1 MVVVVVV
8 VVVVVCVCVCVCVCV
23 EGVGGVSTGFF
34 LSGPWVIFPP
44 KCVLS
49 LRKPLYQPPAGIL
62 KLPL

>member
-1 MVVVVVV
+1 MDGGGCGGGGGGS
-8 VVVVVCVCVCVCVCV
+8 VCVCVCVWR
-23 EGVGGVSTGFF
+23 GWVGLVLAFF
-34 LSGPWVIFPP
+34 SGPWVIFPP